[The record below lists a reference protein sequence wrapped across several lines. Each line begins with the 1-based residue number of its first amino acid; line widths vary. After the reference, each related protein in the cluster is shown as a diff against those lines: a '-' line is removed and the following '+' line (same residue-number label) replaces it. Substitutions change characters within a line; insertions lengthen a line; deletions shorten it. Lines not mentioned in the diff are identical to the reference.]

1 MKVGSR
7 CGYCLLYRG
16 YQEILRSTDDEDLRF
31 EAVTSL
37 LDLLGREFKRE
48 AVPSR
53 LGSDRDRLVRE
64 ITGCPDPYTDMK
76 RRANSE
82 ALLLLPKLEALVGS
96 QPADERFRAACLLS
110 CVGNVIEYDVPGHS
124 HDVASAL
131 EEAWDEG
138 FFIDDTEC
146 FRALIK
152 PSVDILLLTD
162 NAGEIV
168 FDRLLARELRSL
180 GCRVTVAVKGGPAL
194 NDALVED
201 ALMAGISSD
210 VDEIIDTGTD
220 AIGINLEESSESF
233 RSRFHNAELIV
244 SKGMANW
251 ETLTELPAPCPVLFL
266 FRTKCEPVAQTVEA
280 PLERNVAKLV
290 PKGWRL

>member
-1 MKVGSR
+1 M
-7 CGYCLLYRG
+7 
-16 YQEILRSTDDEDLRF
+16 
-31 EAVTSL
+31 
-37 LDLLGREFKRE
+37 
-48 AVPSR
+48 
-53 LGSDRDRLVRE
+53 
-64 ITGCPDPYTDMK
+64 
-76 RRANSE
+76 
-82 ALLLLPKLEALVGS
+82 
-96 QPADERFRAACLLS
+96 
-110 CVGNVIEYDVPGHS
+110 
-124 HDVASAL
+124 
-131 EEAWDEG
+131 
-138 FFIDDTEC
+138 
-146 FRALIK
+146 
-152 PSVDILLLTD
+152 SVLLLTD

-220 AIGINLEESSESF
+220 AIGINLEESSEAF

-251 ETLTELPAPCPVLFL
+251 ETLTEFPAPCPVLFL
-266 FRTKCEPVAQTVEA
+266 FRTKCEPVAVTVGA